1 MSGLVKKGTFNIV
14 RQFHLDDE
22 KLKRIAEALEIPEAE
37 RDRIISAEIVISPPP
52 TPPDEGSQPT
62 RPSGGTPPSPTRR
75 RRRRSE

>member
-52 TPPDEGSQPT
+52 TPPDEGSQLT
-62 RPSGGTPPSPTRR
+62 RTSRGTPPSPPKK
-75 RRRRSE
+75 RSLRPE